1 MKIKLLRPFQIY
13 RRGDCLDMADGQ
25 ANAWITMGIAA
36 AEESVVV
43 ETAAVETAAVEQ
55 KPVRRA
61 TIMSSRGQRK

>member
-36 AEESVVV
+36 VEESVV
-43 ETAAVETAAVEQ
+43 VETAAVEQ